1 MKKFKK
7 LQIVISS
14 VLFLGM
20 TIPAYGDNALQELE
34 NYVIDNAQAIVDAGE
49 DRKALQRK
57 LQLLQD
63 EKQQLEKTV
72 DQLVTRLDQ
81 LTKAL
86 EQSTASTK
94 AYADTKASE
103 AAKAAKDHADT
114 KASQAEHAAKA
125 HANTKASQAE
135 HAAKAHANTK
145 ASQAEHAAKAHANS
159 IKVGNCTNVTGGC
172 GTGTTGQPVHYIDRV
187 SFACPSERP
196 ILKNLRFVRCGSGA
210 NGLSISATCC
220 AIVR

>member
-1 MKKFKK
+1 M
-7 LQIVISS
+7 Q
-14 VLFLGM
+14 G
-20 TIPAYGDNALQELE
+20 
-34 NYVIDNAQAIVDAGE
+34 
-49 DRKALQRK
+49 
-57 LQLLQD
+57 
-63 EKQQLEKTV
+63 EKQQLKATV

-86 EQSTASTK
+86 EQSTALIK
-94 AYADTKASE
+94 AY
-103 AAKAAKDHADT
+103 ADT

-135 HAAKAHANTK
+135 N
-145 ASQAEHAAKAHANS
+145 AAKAHANS
-159 IKVGNCTNVTGGC
+159 IKVGNCTTVTGGC
-172 GTGTTGQPVHYIDRV
+172 GTGTTGQPLHYIDRV